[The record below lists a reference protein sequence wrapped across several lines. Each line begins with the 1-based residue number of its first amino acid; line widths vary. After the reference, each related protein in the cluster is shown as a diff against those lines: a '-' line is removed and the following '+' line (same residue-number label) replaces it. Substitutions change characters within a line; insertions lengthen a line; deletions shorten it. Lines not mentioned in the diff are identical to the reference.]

1 MAKRPSSGVP
11 DRRRR
16 ANGEG
21 SIYHRASDD
30 RWVGSAYVYTTT
42 GQRKRK
48 PVYGES
54 FEEVRA
60 KLDKLKGNSAN
71 GVPVPDRHTTVMEY
85 LTYWLREVVSHK
97 RATTARG
104 YESAVRLHI
113 VPVLGK
119 KRLDKL
125 TGADVRHLIAVCR
138 QKCLCCTNRY
148 DEHRNKEQQCCSI
161 NKCCMR
167 TPSTRQIQ
175 YIHATLRNAL
185 SNAERDEIITR
196 NVAKLVQIP
205 APRYKIGK
213 GLPVGDVKRILA
225 EAQRTRLYALY
236 VLAATLGLRRGELL
250 GLRWSDLDL
259 DLGTVAPAKTVQRV
273 NGRLLIDDTKTEDS
287 DNTIPLPMITR
298 RVLLEHHHRQ
308 AAERAAASELWIEH
322 DLVFPTSVGTPME
335 PRSLNRHFAGVRLRA
350 GYPTVRLHDFRHTV
364 VSLLL
369 QLKTPPHVVQR
380 IARHADLDV
389 TLGIYA
395 HTDLDAM
402 REALDSIEWEDL

>member
-1 MAKRPSSGVP
+1 MTRRSPPEGP

-21 SIYHRASDD
+21 SIYQRSSDG
-30 RWVGSAYVYTTT
+30 RWVGSAYVYTNT
-42 GQRKRK
+42 GQRKRRI
-48 PVYGES
+48 VYGAS
-54 FEEVRA
+54 FEDVRV

-71 GVPVPDRHTTVMEY
+71 GVIIPDRQTTVAEY
-85 LTYWLREVVSHK
+85 LDYWLREVVSHK

-104 YESAVRLHI
+104 YESVVRLHV

-138 QKCLCCTNRY
+138 QKCLCCINHY
-148 DEHRNKEQQCCSI
+148 DQHRKEEEQCCSAD
-161 NKCCMR
+161 KCCQR

-175 YIHATLRNAL
+175 YIHAVLRNAL
-185 SNAERDEIITR
+185 SNAERDELVTR

-213 GLPVGDVKRILA
+213 ALPVYDVQRLLA
-225 EAQRTRLYALY
+225 EAKQTRLYALY
-236 VLAATLGLRRGELL
+236 VLAATLGFRRGELL
-250 GLRWSDLDL
+250 GLRWTDLDL
-259 DLGTVAPAKTVQRV
+259 TLGTVTPARTIQRV
-273 NGRLLIDDTKTEDS
+273 HGRLVIGDTKTEDS
-287 DNTIPLPMITR
+287 DHTIPLPKITQ
-298 RVLLEHHHRQ
+298 RVLRKHRDRQ
-308 AAERAAASELWIEH
+308 ATERAQAGDLWIEH
-322 DLVFPTSVGTPME
+322 DLVFPSVIGTPME
-335 PRSLNRHFAGVRLRA
+335 PRNLNRHFNGIRIRA
-350 GYPTVRLHDFRHTV
+350 GYPHVRLHDFRHTV

-402 REALDSIEWEDL
+402 RAALDSIEWDDL

>member
-1 MAKRPSSGVP
+1 MVKRLSSSAP
-11 DRRRR
+11 DRRR

-21 SIYHRASDD
+21 SIYHRTSDD

-48 PVYGES
+48 VIYGDS
-54 FEEVRA
+54 FTEVRT

-71 GVPVPDRHTTVMEY
+71 GVPVTDHTTTVGEY
-85 LTYWLREVVSHK
+85 LDYWLREVVAHK

-113 VPVLGK
+113 TPVLGK

-138 QKCLCCTNRY
+138 QKCLCCTNQY
-148 DEHRNKEQQCCSI
+148 DKYRAKKQQCCSGG
-161 NKCCMR
+161 KCCQR

-175 YIHATLRNAL
+175 YIHAVLRNAL

-236 VLAATLGLRRGELL
+236 VLAATLGFRRGELL

-259 DLGTVAPAKTVQRV
+259 TLGTVASTKTVQRV
-273 NGRLLIDDTKTEDS
+273 SGRLLMDDTKTEDS
-287 DNTIPLPMITR
+287 DNTIPLPKITQ
-298 RVLLEHHHRQ
+298 RVLIEHRHRQ
-308 AAERAAASELWIEH
+308 ASERARAGELWIEH
-322 DLVFPTSVGTPME
+322 DLVFATAVGTPIE
-335 PRSLNRHFAGVRLRA
+335 PRNLNRHFEGVRLRA

-389 TLGIYA
+389 TLSIYA

-402 REALDSIEWEDL
+402 REALDSIEWDDL

>member
-1 MAKRPSSGVP
+1 M
-11 DRRRR
+11 
-16 ANGEG
+16 
-21 SIYHRASDD
+21 
-30 RWVGSAYVYTTT
+30 GSAYVYTTT

-48 PVYGES
+48 LVYGDS
-54 FEEVRA
+54 FDRVRT

-71 GVPVPDRHTTVMEY
+71 GVPVPDRRTTVAEY
-85 LTYWLREVVSHK
+85 LDYWLREVVSHK

-104 YESAVRLHI
+104 YDSAVRLHI
-113 VPVLGK
+113 LPVLGK
-119 KRLDKL
+119 KQLDKL
-125 TGADVRHLIAVCR
+125 TGADVRHLVAVCR
-138 QKCLCCTNRY
+138 QKCLCCTNHY
-148 DEHRNKEQQCCSI
+148 DKYRNKEKQCCSVG
-161 NKCCMR
+161 KCCKR

-175 YIHATLRNAL
+175 YVHAVLRNAL

-213 GLPVGDVKRILA
+213 GLPVTDVRRILV
-225 EAQRTRLYALY
+225 EAQCTRLYALY
-236 VLAATLGLRRGELL
+236 VLAATLGFRRGELL
-250 GLRWSDLDL
+250 GLRWSDLNL
-259 DLGTVAPAKTVQRV
+259 ELGTVAPAKTVQRV
-273 NGRLLIDDTKTEDS
+273 NGRLLMDDTKTQDS
-287 DNTIPLPMITR
+287 DNTIPLPKITR
-298 RVLLEHHHRQ
+298 QVLIEHRNRQ
-308 AAERAAASELWIEH
+308 AAERATAGELWTEH
-322 DLVFPTSVGTPME
+322 DLVFATAVGTPIE
-335 PRSLNRHFAGVRLRA
+335 PRNLNRHFEGIRLRA

-402 REALDSIEWEDL
+402 REALDKIEWDDL

>member
-1 MAKRPSSGVP
+1 MAKRTSSGVP

-21 SIYHRASDD
+21 SIYQRASDN

-48 PVYGES
+48 PVYGDS
-54 FEEVRA
+54 FDDVRT

-71 GVPVPDRHTTVMEY
+71 GVPVADHNTTVAEY
-85 LTYWLREVVSHK
+85 LDYWLREIVSHK

-125 TGADVRHLIAVCR
+125 AGADVRRLIAVCR
-138 QKCLCCTNRY
+138 QKCLCCTNQY
-148 DEHRNKEQQCCSI
+148 DKYRKKEQQCCSVG
-161 NKCCMR
+161 KCCQR

-175 YIHATLRNAL
+175 YIHAVLRNAL

-213 GLPVGDVKRILA
+213 GTPG
-225 EAQRTRLYALY
+225 
-236 VLAATLGLRRGELL
+236 RR
-250 GLRWSDLDL
+250 
-259 DLGTVAPAKTVQRV
+259 
-273 NGRLLIDDTKTEDS
+273 
-287 DNTIPLPMITR
+287 
-298 RVLLEHHHRQ
+298 RQ
-308 AAERAAASELWIEH
+308 ADPRRSPTHTALRPLRPGCHPRLPPWRTPRPA
-322 DLVFPTSVGTPME
+322 LVG
-335 PRSLNRHFAGVRLRA
+335 PRSQPGHRRL
-350 GYPTVRLHDFRHTV
+350 D
-364 VSLLL
+364 
-369 QLKTPPHVVQR
+369 
-380 IARHADLDV
+380 
-389 TLGIYA
+389 
-395 HTDLDAM
+395 
-402 REALDSIEWEDL
+402 

>member
-1 MAKRPSSGVP
+1 MPKRPSVGAP

-21 SIYHRASDD
+21 SIYHRSSDN

-42 GQRKRK
+42 GQRRRK
-48 PVYGES
+48 TVYGDS
-54 FEEVRA
+54 FDEVRT
-60 KLDKLKGNSAN
+60 KLDKVKGDAAN
-71 GVPVPDRHTTVMEY
+71 GVLIPDKQITVAEY
-85 LTYWLREVVSHK
+85 LDYWLREVVVHK

-138 QKCLCCTNRY
+138 QKCLCCANRY
-148 DEHRNKEQQCCSI
+148 DEHRKKERQCCSVG
-161 NKCCMR
+161 KCCKR
-167 TPSTRQIQ
+167 TPSSRQIQ
-175 YIHATLRNAL
+175 YVHAVLRNAL

-213 GLPVGDVKRILA
+213 GLPVHDVKLLLA
-225 EAQRTRLYALY
+225 EAQHTRLYALY
-236 VLAATLGLRRGELL
+236 VLAATLGFRRGELL
-250 GLRWSDLDL
+250 GLRWSDIDL
-259 DLGTVAPAKTVQRV
+259 DLGTITPAKTVQRV
-273 NGRLLIDDTKTEDS
+273 RGRLLIDDTKTEDS
-287 DNTIPLPMITR
+287 DNTIPLPKITR
-298 RVLLEHHHRQ
+298 RVLIEHRERQ
-308 AAERAAASELWIEH
+308 IIERTEAGELWIEH
-322 DLVFPTSVGTPME
+322 NLVFPTRVGTPME
-335 PRSLNRHFAGVRLRA
+335 PRNLNRHFDGIRTRA
-350 GYPTVRLHDFRHTV
+350 GYPQVRLHDFRHTV

-369 QLKTPPHVVQR
+369 QLRTPPHVVQR

-402 REALDSIEWEDL
+402 REALDSIEWDDL